1 MQCQPAEAEMV
12 TQLEKDVSR
21 QQAAS
26 LLSEPSRKD
35 CFSSLSTILPHIK
48 AKQTK
53 VAAQAEK
60 TAYKQAKQPS
70 SRVNTY
76 REINCGICDCFMGL
90 RCEESQVLAE
100 YSSSE
105 RLMERNGGGQGKDGA
120 AKRSRD

>member
-12 TQLEKDVSR
+12 TQLRKMFLVNKQLHCSR
-21 QQAAS
+21 
-26 LLSEPSRKD
+26 EPSRKD

-90 RCEESQVLAE
+90 RCEENQVLAE